1 MKKEPYRVQG
11 DAKQG
16 LRIAVPTETGVK
28 KGDRYD
34 FEGSAR
40 FTGFWVTRDQ
50 ITDMVSRDDILAEMT
65 RDGILKSQQVPA
77 GSLVYVPH
85 VDDNAGTGGS
95 GKKKVRK

>member
-34 FEGSAR
+34 CTFVPNRES
-40 FTGFWVTRDQ
+40 
-50 ITDMVSRDDILAEMT
+50 
-65 RDGILKSQQVPA
+65 GIFLPA

-85 VDDNAGTGGS
+85 NVDDNAGTGGS
-95 GKKKVRK
+95 GRESTKKVRK

>member
-34 FEGSAR
+34 FVHWTKMAT
-40 FTGFWVTRDQ
+40 FV
-50 ITDMVSRDDILAEMT
+50 L
-65 RDGILKSQQVPA
+65 LP

>member
-34 FEGSAR
+34 CNHIKEDRAWFKLPR
-40 FTGFWVTRDQ
+40 
-50 ITDMVSRDDILAEMT
+50 
-65 RDGILKSQQVPA
+65 

>member
-34 FEGSAR
+34 CTFVPNRESGV
-40 FTGFWVTRDQ
+40 F
-50 ITDMVSRDDILAEMT
+50 L
-65 RDGILKSQQVPA
+65 PA

-85 VDDNAGTGGS
+85 VDGNAGSGGS

>member
-34 FEGSAR
+34 CTF
-40 FTGFWVTRDQ
+40 VPTRMSGM
-50 ITDMVSRDDILAEMT
+50 II
-65 RDGILKSQQVPA
+65 PA

-85 VDDNAGTGGS
+85 GVDDNAGTGGS
-95 GKKKVRK
+95 GEAGKRNDPGCPCAWQERCRQSQEEC

>member
-40 FTGFWVTRDQ
+40 FTGFWVTLEQ
-50 ITDMVSRDDILAEMT
+50 MTDMMSGDDTLAEMT
-65 RDGILKSQQVPA
+65 RDGILNSQQIPA

-85 VDDNAGTGGS
+85 GNDNAIMTW
-95 GKKKVRK
+95 RRLE

>member
-34 FEGSAR
+34 CTFVPNRESGV
-40 FTGFWVTRDQ
+40 F
-50 ITDMVSRDDILAEMT
+50 L
-65 RDGILKSQQVPA
+65 PA

>member
-1 MKKEPYRVQG
+1 MKKEPYSVQG
-11 DAKQG
+11 DAEQG

-34 FEGSAR
+34 CTFVPNRESGV
-40 FTGFWVTRDQ
+40 F
-50 ITDMVSRDDILAEMT
+50 L
-65 RDGILKSQQVPA
+65 PA

-95 GKKKVRK
+95 GGAGKKKVRK

>member
-34 FEGSAR
+34 CTFVPNRESGV
-40 FTGFWVTRDQ
+40 F
-50 ITDMVSRDDILAEMT
+50 L
-65 RDGILKSQQVPA
+65 PA

-95 GKKKVRK
+95 GGAGKKKVRK

>member
-34 FEGSAR
+34 CTFVPNRESGV
-40 FTGFWVTRDQ
+40 F
-50 ITDMVSRDDILAEMT
+50 L
-65 RDGILKSQQVPA
+65 PA

-85 VDDNAGTGGS
+85 VDDNAGSGGGGRES
-95 GKKKVRK
+95 TKKKVRK

>member
-1 MKKEPYRVQG
+1 MKIEPYRVQG

-34 FEGSAR
+34 CTFVPNRESGV
-40 FTGFWVTRDQ
+40 F
-50 ITDMVSRDDILAEMT
+50 L
-65 RDGILKSQQVPA
+65 PA

-85 VDDNAGTGGS
+85 VDGNAGSGGS